1 MDLSHSNDVYPLK
14 LCVIK
19 ELPKIEYK
27 KLMERDLTPEEIE
40 KHNNRKLTADKIR
53 QILSK
58 VMETPTQSSKRW
70 VWELMQNAKDV
81 PNRFGEVSIKIEL
94 TENSLKFLH
103 NGNPFTLKNIM
114 GLIQQVSSKDSTNRN
129 EEVTG
134 KFGTGFI
141 STHLLS
147 REISVKGVVYHK
159 GIHRKFDIVLDRS
172 GDSSEDL
179 IPKIKTALEH
189 ISKIEDNEIFPIEHN
204 YENNRTEQSFDTMF
218 EYKLVS
224 DKSKKWANDGI
235 DDLINTLPQTL
246 VNLKK
251 IKNVTVINKGVQ
263 KVYKKNKVKVW
274 DRDEVYA
281 YEVKI
286 SNQESKKFLSYGK
299 NEITLAIE
307 VNNFNPI
314 TLIEH
319 FGQQPNLFRDF
330 PLIGSEKFHFPYILN
345 GHTFNPTEDRDIIV
359 LHSEESKEAIENR
372 KSIENAISVS
382 LEFTQWLI
390 DNNAVNRHICAY
402 TRRPE
407 LKSTWVDFSKN
418 WYSVIQGN
426 WRKQLIELPLF
437 ETEEGII
444 IDLKNAIIPE
454 DGDSKEL
461 KEEFCK
467 ISKPI
472 FSSNRIPKKDKHF
485 DWLKILGPRSDKEQR
500 ENWGVNLTKNA
511 EDLAKIISDI
521 GDKESLI
528 NKTELVD
535 VNELN
540 LWLNHL
546 YSYLIKTQQIDLFR
560 NYNLIPNQ
568 YGVFKKLNELHL
580 EDPQNPIPDELL
592 DVLDKLGKHWRT
604 DLIDRKVNIG
614 LSIDSK
620 GCSEISET
628 INGILKEEQGT
639 HNNRIS
645 VFLQRT
651 DAREILTDI
660 LKLQTINSNT
670 DNFQYQLFNF
680 GKTLFNTK
688 DNVKKIENLS
698 PFNFFTTIKLYIK
711 LVHKEI
717 QSLEGLIGL
726 QERLGKTEE
735 DSLFWLNQYLNLIQ
749 SNTDFKTLL
758 EEDVRIIPNRYK
770 EFITYEDAKSFGTE
784 ETPLDDELV
793 SILFKLNNQEDWKG
807 FLVHNGIH
815 IDFSDKCKFEELTQS
830 IEENISSIQ
839 TDEYKNPGEGILENY
854 KSPILD
860 LIEWVENSKNEKLA
874 KLYLSNFIGE
884 SKSLL
889 FKLTVGNSNI
899 GISAIKMLQDEN
911 SVNLL
916 SKIQQSSVS
925 TKDLTELI
933 DAVNELGSTELLKDL
948 REEKRNREFLYKVG
962 EKVEEAI
969 KNTLTEF
976 NVEKISIGAFD
987 LKISNDEKSYFLE
1000 VKSFKNNS
1008 SYPFL
1013 FAPSQASRAMLDEPN
1028 YAVCTIERPSMEVN
1042 EISVEYVK
1050 NNLLFAKNLSL
1061 EFGKGVQDLS
1071 KYREIR
1077 SNRSISK
1084 LKIDVLG
1091 EVKVAVDKNAIINK
1105 SKGFDNLINDIRKEL
1120 TNTQQSYV

>member
-1 MDLSHSNDVYPLK
+1 
-14 LCVIK
+14 
-19 ELPKIEYK
+19 
-27 KLMERDLTPEEIE
+27 MEKDLTPEEIE

-58 VMETPTQSSKRW
+58 VLETPTQSSKRW
-70 VWELMQNAKDV
+70 VWELMQNAKDI

-94 TENSLKFLH
+94 SENSLKFSH
-103 NGNPFTLKNIM
+103 NGNPFSLKNVM
-114 GLIQQVSSKDSTNRN
+114 GLIQQVSSKDSTNSN

-147 REISVKGVVYHK
+147 REIYVSGFVLHN
-159 GIHRKFDIVLDRS
+159 GIHRKFDITLDRN

-189 ISKIEDNEIFPIEHN
+189 ISQIENNQFFPIENN
-204 YENNRTEQSFDTMF
+204 YEANRSEQSFDTSF

-235 DDLINTLPQTL
+235 DDLVNTLPQTL

-251 IKNVTVINKGVQ
+251 IKKVTVINKGFED
-263 KVYKKNKVKVW
+263 VYKKNEVW
-274 DRDEVYA
+274 ERDKVYA
-281 YEVKI
+281 YTVDI

-307 VNNFNPI
+307 VNNFTPI

-345 GHTFNPTEDRDIIV
+345 GHTFNPTEDRDSIV
-359 LHSEESKEAIENR
+359 LHSEESKESIENR

-382 LEFTQWLI
+382 QEFTKWLI
-390 DNNAVNRHICAY
+390 CNNAVNRHICAF

-407 LKSTWVDFSKN
+407 LKSTWEDFSKN
-418 WYSVIQGN
+418 WYSKIQTE

-437 ETEEGII
+437 ETEKGDII
-444 IDLKNAIIPE
+444 ELKNAIIPE
-454 DGDSKEL
+454 DGDSKEF
-461 KEEFCK
+461 KEEFYA
-467 ISKPI
+467 ISRPV

-485 DWLKILGPRSDKEQR
+485 DWLKILGPKSDKEQR
-500 ENWGVNLTKNA
+500 ENWGINLSKNV
-511 EDLAKIISDI
+511 EDLALIISAFE
-521 GDKESLI
+521 DKEGLL
-528 NKTELVD
+528 NNTEIVD
-535 VNELN
+535 IKELN
-540 LWLNHL
+540 LWLNSL
-546 YSYLIKTQQIDLFR
+546 YSYLIKTQQTDLLSK
-560 NYNLIPNQ
+560 YALIPNQ
-568 YGVFKKLNELHL
+568 YGIFKKLNELHL
-580 EDPQNPIPDELL
+580 EDRQNPIPDELL

-604 DLIDRKVNIG
+604 DLIDREINIG
-614 LSIDSK
+614 LSINSK

-628 INGILKEEQGT
+628 INGILKVEQGT
-639 HNNRIS
+639 QNNKVS

-660 LKLQTINSNT
+660 LKLQTINSTT
-670 DNFQYQLFNF
+670 DSFQYKLFNF
-680 GKTLFNTK
+680 GKALFKTQ
-688 DNVKKIENLS
+688 DNVINIKNLS
-698 PFNFFTTIKLYIK
+698 PFSFSTTIKLYIELIHRK
-711 LVHKEI
+711 I
-717 QSLEGLIGL
+717 QSLEGLVGL
-726 QERLGKTEE
+726 QEELEKSEE

-749 SNTDFKTLL
+749 SNSGFKTLL
-758 EEDVRIIPNRYK
+758 EEKYRIIPNRYK
-770 EFITYEDAKSFGTE
+770 EFITYENAKSFGTE

-793 SILFKLNNQEDWKG
+793 DILFKLNSQQDWKG
-807 FLVHNGIH
+807 FLVHNGVH
-815 IDFSDKCKFEELTQS
+815 IDFNDKCKFEELSQS
-830 IEENISSIQ
+830 IEESISTIQ
-839 TDEYKNPGEGILENY
+839 TNEYKNPGEGILDKY

-860 LIEWVENSKNEKLA
+860 LIEWIENSKNKKLA
-874 KLYLSNFIGE
+874 ELYLSTFVGE

-899 GISAIKMLQDEN
+899 GISAIKMLQDED

-916 SKIQQSSVS
+916 SKIQQSSIS

-933 DAVNELGSTELLKDL
+933 DIVTELGSTELLKERAVVL

-976 NVEKISIGAFD
+976 NVERISIGAFD
-987 LKISNDEKSYFLE
+987 LKISNGEKLYFLE
-1000 VKSFKNNS
+1000 VKSFKYNS

-1013 FAPSQASRAMLDEPN
+1013 FSPSQANKAMLNEPN
-1028 YAVCTIERPSMEVN
+1028 YAICTIERPLLEKN
-1042 EISVEYVK
+1042 EISVDYVMQ
-1050 NNLLFAKNLSL
+1050 NLLFAKNLSL
-1061 EFGKGVQDLS
+1061 EFTKGVEDYF
-1071 KYREIR
+1071 KFKEIR
-1077 SNRSISK
+1077 SNQNISK
-1084 LKIDVLG
+1084 LKIDILG
-1091 EVKVAVDKNAIINK
+1091 EVKIEVDINAIINK
-1105 SKGFDNLINDIRKEL
+1105 SKDFASLINDIRNEL
-1120 TNTQQSYV
+1120 TNT

>member
-1 MDLSHSNDVYPLK
+1 
-14 LCVIK
+14 
-19 ELPKIEYK
+19 
-27 KLMERDLTPEEIE
+27 MERDLTPEEIE

-70 VWELMQNAKDV
+70 VWELMQNAKDI
-81 PNRFGEVSIKIEL
+81 PNRFGGVSIKIEL
-94 TENSLKFLH
+94 KENSLKFLH

-114 GLIQQVSSKDSTNRN
+114 GLIQQVSSKDSTNSN

-147 REISVKGVVYHK
+147 RKISVKGFVFHN
-159 GIHRKFDIVLDRS
+159 GNHRKFNIILDRS

-189 ISKIEDNEIFPIEHN
+189 ISQIENNQVFPIEYN
-204 YENNRTEQSFDTMF
+204 YETNRTEQSFDTSF
-218 EYKLVS
+218 EYELIS
-224 DKSKKWANDGI
+224 DKSKKWAEDGI
-235 DDLINTLPQTL
+235 DDLVNTLPQTL
-246 VNLKK
+246 VNLEK
-251 IKNVTVINKGVQ
+251 IKEVTVIKNGLQENYEKKKIFKRDGVT
-263 KVYKKNKVKVW
+263 
-274 DRDEVYA
+274 A

-286 SNQESKKFLSYGK
+286 SNQDSKKFLSYGK

-330 PLIGSEKFHFPYILN
+330 PLIGSEKFHFPFILN
-345 GHTFNPTEDRDIIV
+345 GHTFNPTEDRDSIV

-382 LEFTQWLI
+382 QEFTQWLI

-402 TRRPE
+402 TKRPE
-407 LKSTWVDFSKN
+407 LKSTWEDFSKK
-418 WYSVIQGN
+418 WYSEIQTN

-437 ETEEGII
+437 ETEKGDI
-444 IDLKNAIIPE
+444 IDLKKAIIPE
-454 DGDSKEL
+454 DGDSKEI
-461 KEEFCK
+461 KEEFY
-467 ISKPI
+467 ILSKPI
-472 FSSNRIPKKDKHF
+472 FFSNRIPKKGKHF
-485 DWLKILGPRSDKEQR
+485 DWLKVLGPKSDKEQR
-500 ENWGVNLTKNA
+500 ENWGINLSKNV
-511 EDLAKIISDI
+511 EDLAQIIEELKDKEGLLNNSELKDI
-521 GDKESLI
+521 G
-528 NKTELVD
+528 
-535 VNELN
+535 ELN
-540 LWLNHL
+540 LWLNSL
-546 YSYLIKTQQIDLFR
+546 YSYLIKTQQTELLSK
-560 NYNLIPNQ
+560 YALIPNQ
-568 YGVFKKLNELHL
+568 YGIFKKLNELHL
-580 EDPQNPIPDELL
+580 EDPLKPIPDELL
-592 DVLDKLGKHWRT
+592 NVLDKLGKYWRNE
-604 DLIDRKVNIG
+604 LIDRNVNIK
-614 LSIDSK
+614 LNIDTK

-628 INGILKEEQGT
+628 INEILKEEQRT
-639 HNNRIS
+639 HNNKIS

-660 LKLQTINSNT
+660 LRLQTINSSA
-670 DNFQYQLFNF
+670 DNFQYKLFNF
-680 GKTLFNTK
+680 GKALFNT
-688 DNVKKIENLS
+688 DDTVRNIENLM
-698 PFNFFTTIKLYIK
+698 PFSFFTTIKLYIEI
-711 LVHKEI
+711 VHKEI
-717 QSLEGLIGL
+717 QSLGVLVNL
-726 QERLGKTEE
+726 QERLEKTEE
-735 DSLFWLNQYLNLIQ
+735 DTLFWLNQYLNLIQ
-749 SNTDFKTLL
+749 SHSGFKTLL
-758 EEDVRIIPNRYK
+758 EEDYRIIPNRYK
-770 EFITYEDAKSFGTE
+770 EFITYENAKSFGTE

-793 SILFKLNNQEDWKG
+793 DILFKLNNQEDWKG

-815 IDFSDKCKFEELTQS
+815 IDFSDKCKFEELSQS

-860 LIEWVENSKNEKLA
+860 LIEWVENSKNKKLA
-874 KLYLSNFIGE
+874 ELYLNTFIGE

-889 FKLTVGNSNI
+889 FKLTVGNSNV
-899 GISAIKMLQDEN
+899 GISAIKMLQDED

-925 TKDLTELI
+925 TEDLTELI
-933 DAVNELGSTELLKDL
+933 DIVTELGSTELLKERAEDL

-976 NVEKISIGAFD
+976 KVEKISVGAFD
-987 LKISNDEKSYFLE
+987 LKISNEGKSYFLE
-1000 VKSFKNNS
+1000 VKSFKHNS

-1013 FAPSQASRAMLDEPN
+1013 FAPSQANRAMLNEPN
-1028 YAVCTIERPSMEVN
+1028 YAVCTIERPQMEVN

-1050 NNLLFAKNLSL
+1050 NNLLFAKNLSF
-1061 EFGKGVQDLS
+1061 EFSKGVEDFS
-1071 KYREIR
+1071 KYKEIR
-1077 SNRSISK
+1077 SNHSISK

-1091 EVKVAVDKNAIINK
+1091 EVRVEVEKNAIINK
-1105 SKGFDNLINDIRKEL
+1105 SKDFDNLIGDIRKEL
-1120 TNTQQSYV
+1120 TNTQQCVL

>member
-1 MDLSHSNDVYPLK
+1 
-14 LCVIK
+14 
-19 ELPKIEYK
+19 
-27 KLMERDLTPEEIE
+27 MEKDLTPEEIE

-58 VMETPTQSSKRW
+58 VLETPTQSSKRW
-70 VWELMQNAKDV
+70 VWELMQNAKDI

-94 TENSLKFLH
+94 SENSLKFSH
-103 NGNPFTLKNIM
+103 NGNPFSLKNVM
-114 GLIQQVSSKDSTNRN
+114 GLIQQVSSKDSTNSN

-147 REISVKGVVYHK
+147 REIYVSGFVLHN
-159 GIHRKFDIVLDRS
+159 GIHRKFDITLDRN

-189 ISKIEDNEIFPIEHN
+189 ISQIENNQFFPIENN
-204 YENNRTEQSFDTMF
+204 YEANRSEQSFDTSF

-235 DDLINTLPQTL
+235 DDLVNTLPQTL

-251 IKNVTVINKGVQ
+251 IKKVTVINKGFED
-263 KVYKKNKVKVW
+263 VYKKNEVW
-274 DRDEVYA
+274 ERDKVYA
-281 YEVKI
+281 YTVDI

-307 VNNFNPI
+307 VNNFTPI

-345 GHTFNPTEDRDIIV
+345 GHTFNPTEDRDSIV
-359 LHSEESKEAIENR
+359 LHSEESKESIENR

-382 LEFTQWLI
+382 QEFTKWLI
-390 DNNAVNRHICAY
+390 GNNAVNRHICAF

-407 LKSTWVDFSKN
+407 LKSTWEDFSKN
-418 WYSVIQGN
+418 WYSKIQTE

-437 ETEEGII
+437 ETEKGDII
-444 IDLKNAIIPE
+444 ELKNAIIPE
-454 DGDSKEL
+454 DGDSKEF
-461 KEEFCK
+461 KEEFYT
-467 ISKPI
+467 ISRPV

-485 DWLKILGPRSDKEQR
+485 DWLKILGPKSDKEQR
-500 ENWGVNLTKNA
+500 ENWGINLSKNV
-511 EDLAKIISDI
+511 EDLALIISAFE
-521 GDKESLI
+521 DKEGLL
-528 NKTELVD
+528 NNTEIVD
-535 VNELN
+535 IKELN
-540 LWLNHL
+540 LWLNSL
-546 YSYLIKTQQIDLFR
+546 YSYIIKTQQTDLLSK
-560 NYNLIPNQ
+560 YALIPNQ
-568 YGVFKKLNELHL
+568 YGIFKKLNELHL
-580 EDPQNPIPDELL
+580 EDRQNPIPDELL

-604 DLIDRKVNIG
+604 DLIDREINIG
-614 LSIDSK
+614 LSINSK

-628 INGILKEEQGT
+628 INGILKVEQGT
-639 HNNRIS
+639 QNNKVS

-660 LKLQTINSNT
+660 LKLQTINSTT
-670 DNFQYQLFNF
+670 DSFQYKLFNF
-680 GKTLFNTK
+680 GKALFKTQ
-688 DNVKKIENLS
+688 DNVINIKNLS
-698 PFNFFTTIKLYIK
+698 PFSFSTTIKLYIELIHRK
-711 LVHKEI
+711 I
-717 QSLEGLIGL
+717 QSLEGLVGL
-726 QERLGKTEE
+726 QEELEKSEE
-735 DSLFWLNQYLNLIQ
+735 DSLFWLNEYLNLIQ
-749 SNTDFKTLL
+749 SNSGFKTLL
-758 EEDVRIIPNRYK
+758 EEKYRIIPNRYK
-770 EFITYEDAKSFGTE
+770 EFITYENAKSFGTE

-793 SILFKLNNQEDWKG
+793 DILFKLNNQQDWKG
-807 FLVHNGIH
+807 FLVHNGVH
-815 IDFSDKCKFEELTQS
+815 IDFNDKCKFEELSQS
-830 IEENISSIQ
+830 IEESISTIQ
-839 TDEYKNPGEGILENY
+839 TNEYKNPGEGILDKY

-860 LIEWVENSKNEKLA
+860 LIEWIENSKNKKLA
-874 KLYLSNFIGE
+874 ELYLSTFVGE

-899 GISAIKMLQDEN
+899 GISAIKMLQDED

-916 SKIQQSSVS
+916 SKIQQSSIS

-933 DAVNELGSTELLKDL
+933 DIVTELGSTELLKERAEVL

-987 LKISNDEKSYFLE
+987 LKISNGEKLYFLE
-1000 VKSFKNNS
+1000 VKSFKYNS

-1013 FAPSQASRAMLDEPN
+1013 FSPSQANKAMLNEPN
-1028 YAVCTIERPSMEVN
+1028 YAICTIERPLIEKN
-1042 EISVEYVK
+1042 EISVDYVMQ
-1050 NNLLFAKNLSL
+1050 NLLFAKNLSL
-1061 EFGKGVQDLS
+1061 EFTKGVEDYF
-1071 KYREIR
+1071 KFKEIR
-1077 SNRSISK
+1077 SNQNISK
-1084 LKIDVLG
+1084 LKIDILG
-1091 EVKVAVDKNAIINK
+1091 EVKIEVDINAIINK
-1105 SKGFDNLINDIRKEL
+1105 SKDFASLINDIRNEL
-1120 TNTQQSYV
+1120 TNT

>member
-1 MDLSHSNDVYPLK
+1 
-14 LCVIK
+14 
-19 ELPKIEYK
+19 
-27 KLMERDLTPEEIE
+27 MEKDLTPEEIE

-58 VMETPTQSSKRW
+58 VLETPTQSSKRW
-70 VWELMQNAKDV
+70 VWELMQNAKDI

-94 TENSLKFLH
+94 SENSLKFSH
-103 NGNPFTLKNIM
+103 NGNPFSLKNVM
-114 GLIQQVSSKDSTNRN
+114 GLIQQVSSKDSTNSN

-147 REISVKGVVYHK
+147 REIYVSGFVLHN
-159 GIHRKFDIVLDRS
+159 GIHRKFDITLDRN

-189 ISKIEDNEIFPIEHN
+189 ISQIENNQFFPIENN
-204 YENNRTEQSFDTMF
+204 YEANRSEQSFDTSF

-235 DDLINTLPQTL
+235 DDLVNTLPQTL

-251 IKNVTVINKGVQ
+251 IKKVTVINKGFED
-263 KVYKKNKVKVW
+263 VYKKNEVW
-274 DRDEVYA
+274 ERDKVYA
-281 YEVKI
+281 YTVDI

-307 VNNFNPI
+307 VNNFTPI

-345 GHTFNPTEDRDIIV
+345 GHTFNPTEDRDSIV
-359 LHSEESKEAIENR
+359 LHSEESKESIENR

-382 LEFTQWLI
+382 QEFTKWLI
-390 DNNAVNRHICAY
+390 GNNAVNRHICAF

-407 LKSTWVDFSKN
+407 LKSTWEDFSKN
-418 WYSVIQGN
+418 WYSKIQTE

-437 ETEEGII
+437 ETEKGDII
-444 IDLKNAIIPE
+444 ELKNAIIPE
-454 DGDSKEL
+454 DGDSKEF
-461 KEEFCK
+461 KEEFYA
-467 ISKPI
+467 ISRPV

-485 DWLKILGPRSDKEQR
+485 DWLKILGPKSDKEQR
-500 ENWGVNLTKNA
+500 ENWGINLSKNV
-511 EDLAKIISDI
+511 EDLALIISAFE
-521 GDKESLI
+521 DKEGLL
-528 NKTELVD
+528 NNTEIVD
-535 VNELN
+535 IKELN
-540 LWLNHL
+540 LWLNSL
-546 YSYLIKTQQIDLFR
+546 YSYLIKTQQTDLLSK
-560 NYNLIPNQ
+560 YALIPNQ
-568 YGVFKKLNELHL
+568 YGIFKKLNELHL
-580 EDPQNPIPDELL
+580 EDRQNPIPDELL

-604 DLIDRKVNIG
+604 DLIDREINIG
-614 LSIDSK
+614 LSINSK

-628 INGILKEEQGT
+628 INGILKVEQGT
-639 HNNRIS
+639 QNNKVS

-660 LKLQTINSNT
+660 LKLQTINSTT
-670 DNFQYQLFNF
+670 DSFQYKLFNF
-680 GKTLFNTK
+680 GKALFKTQ
-688 DNVKKIENLS
+688 DNVINIKNLS
-698 PFNFFTTIKLYIK
+698 SFSFSTTIKLYIELIHRK
-711 LVHKEI
+711 I
-717 QSLEGLIGL
+717 QSLEGLVGL
-726 QERLGKTEE
+726 QEELEKSEE

-749 SNTDFKTLL
+749 SNSGFKTLL
-758 EEDVRIIPNRYK
+758 EEKYRIIPNRYK
-770 EFITYEDAKSFGTE
+770 EFITYENAKSFGTE

-793 SILFKLNNQEDWKG
+793 DILFKLNNQQDWKG
-807 FLVHNGIH
+807 FLVHNGVH
-815 IDFSDKCKFEELTQS
+815 IDFNDKCKFEELSQS
-830 IEENISSIQ
+830 IEESISTIQ
-839 TDEYKNPGEGILENY
+839 TNEYKNPGEGILDKY

-860 LIEWVENSKNEKLA
+860 LIEWIENSKNKKLA
-874 KLYLSNFIGE
+874 ELYLSTFVGE

-899 GISAIKMLQDEN
+899 GISAIKMLQDED

-916 SKIQQSSVS
+916 SKIQQSSIS

-933 DAVNELGSTELLKDL
+933 DIVTELGSTELLKERAEVL

-987 LKISNDEKSYFLE
+987 LKISNGEKLYFLE
-1000 VKSFKNNS
+1000 VKSFKYNS

-1013 FAPSQASRAMLDEPN
+1013 FSPSQANKAMLNEPN
-1028 YAVCTIERPSMEVN
+1028 YAICTIERPLIEKN
-1042 EISVEYVK
+1042 EISVDYVMQ
-1050 NNLLFAKNLSL
+1050 NLLFAKNLSL
-1061 EFGKGVQDLS
+1061 EFTKGVEDYF
-1071 KYREIR
+1071 KFKEIR
-1077 SNRSISK
+1077 SNQNISK
-1084 LKIDVLG
+1084 LKIDILG
-1091 EVKVAVDKNAIINK
+1091 EVKIEVDINAIINK
-1105 SKGFDNLINDIRKEL
+1105 SKDFASLINDIRNEL
-1120 TNTQQSYV
+1120 TNT

>member
-1 MDLSHSNDVYPLK
+1 
-14 LCVIK
+14 
-19 ELPKIEYK
+19 
-27 KLMERDLTPEEIE
+27 MERDLTPEEIE

-70 VWELMQNAKDV
+70 VWELMQNAKDI

-103 NGNPFTLKNIM
+103 NGNPFSLKNIM
-114 GLIQQVSSKDSTNRN
+114 GLIQQVSSKDSTNSN

-147 REISVKGVVYHK
+147 RNISVKGFVFHN
-159 GIHRKFDIVLDRS
+159 GIHRKFEIDLDRS

-179 IPKIKTALEH
+179 IPKIKKALDH

-204 YENNRTEQSFDTMF
+204 YENKRNEQSFDTLF
-218 EYKLVS
+218 EYELVS

-235 DDLINTLPQTL
+235 DDLVNTLPQTL

-251 IKNVTVINKGVQ
+251 IKKVTVINKGVQ
-263 KVYKKNKVKVW
+263 KVYKKNKVWK
-274 DRDEVYA
+274 RDEVFA
-281 YEVKI
+281 YEVEI

-299 NEITLAIE
+299 NEITLGIE
-307 VNNFNPI
+307 VNNFTPI
-314 TLIEH
+314 TLTEH
-319 FGQQPNLFRDF
+319 FGLQPNLFRDF

-345 GHTFNPTEDRDIIV
+345 GHTFNPTEDRDSIV

-372 KSIENAISVS
+372 KSIENAILVS
-382 LEFTQWLI
+382 QEFTKWLI
-390 DNNAVNRHICAY
+390 DNNAINRHICAY

-407 LKSTWVDFSKN
+407 LKSTWEEFSKN
-418 WYSVIQGN
+418 WYSEIQTD
-426 WRKQLIELPLF
+426 WRKQLVELPLF
-437 ETEEGII
+437 ETEKGDI
-444 IDLKNAIIPE
+444 IDLKKAIIPE
-454 DGDSKEL
+454 DGDSKEF
-461 KEEFCK
+461 KEEFYK
-467 ISKPI
+467 ISKPV

-485 DWLKILGPRSDKEQR
+485 DWLKILGPKSDKEQR
-500 ENWGVNLTKNA
+500 ENWGINLSKNA
-511 EDLAKIISDI
+511 DDLAQIISDSK
-521 GDKESLI
+521 DKEGLLNNS
-528 NKTELVD
+528 ELVD
-535 VNELN
+535 IEELN
-540 LWLNHL
+540 LWLNCL
-546 YSYLIKTQQIDLFR
+546 YSYLIKTQQTDLLSQ
-560 NYNLIPNQ
+560 YALTPNQ

-604 DLIDRKVNIG
+604 DLIDRKVNIR
-614 LSIDSK
+614 LNIDSK

-628 INGILKEEQGT
+628 INEILKEVQGT
-639 HNNRIS
+639 HNNKIS

-660 LKLQTINSNT
+660 LKLQTKNSTT
-670 DNFQYQLFNF
+670 DNFQYKLFNF
-680 GKTLFNTK
+680 GKTLFKTK
-688 DNVKKIENLS
+688 DTLINIENLS
-698 PFNFFTTIKLYIK
+698 PFSFFTTIKLYIE
-711 LVHKEI
+711 LIHKEI
-717 QSLEGLIGL
+717 QSLEDLIGL
-726 QERLGKTEE
+726 QEKLEKTEE
-735 DSLFWLNQYLNLIQ
+735 DSLFWLNGYLNLIQ
-749 SNTDFKTLL
+749 SNSGFKTLL
-758 EEDVRIIPNRYK
+758 EENYRIIPNRYK
-770 EFITYEDAKSFGTE
+770 EFITYENAKSFGTE

-793 SILFKLNNQEDWKG
+793 DILFKLNNQEDWKG
-807 FLVHNGIH
+807 FLVHNRIH
-815 IDFSDKCKFEELTQS
+815 IEFNDKCKFEELSQS
-830 IEENISSIQ
+830 IEESISSIQ
-839 TDEYKNPGEGILENY
+839 TDEYKHPGEGILDNY

-860 LIEWVENSKNEKLA
+860 LIEWIENSKNKRLA
-874 KLYLSNFIGE
+874 ESYLSTFIGE

-889 FKLTVGNSNI
+889 FKLTVGNSNV
-899 GISAIKMLQDEN
+899 GISAIKMLQDEV
-911 SVNLL
+911 SVDLL

-933 DAVNELGSTELLKDL
+933 DIVSELGSTELLKERAEDL

-962 EKVEEAI
+962 EKVEETI

-987 LKISNDEKSYFLE
+987 LKISNNEKSYYLE

-1013 FAPSQASRAMLDEPN
+1013 FAPSQAGRAMLNEPN
-1028 YAVCTIERPSMEVN
+1028 YAVCTIERPLMVVN

-1050 NNLLFAKNLSL
+1050 NNLLFAKNLSF
-1061 EFGKGVQDLS
+1061 EFSKGVQDFS
-1071 KYREIR
+1071 KYKEIR
-1077 SNRSISK
+1077 SNHSISK

-1091 EVKVAVDKNAIINK
+1091 EVRVEVDKNAIINK
-1105 SKGFDNLINDIRKEL
+1105 SESFDNLINDIRKEL
-1120 TNTQQSYV
+1120 TNTQHRL

>member
-1 MDLSHSNDVYPLK
+1 
-14 LCVIK
+14 
-19 ELPKIEYK
+19 
-27 KLMERDLTPEEIE
+27 MERDLTPEEIE

-70 VWELMQNAKDV
+70 VWELMQNAKDI

-94 TENSLKFLH
+94 SEDSLKFLH
-103 NGNPFTLKNIM
+103 NGNPFSLKNIM
-114 GLIQQVSSKDSTNRN
+114 GLIQQVSSKDSTNKD

-147 REISVKGVVYHK
+147 RKISVKGFVFHN
-159 GIHRKFDIVLDRS
+159 GIHRKFDIDLDRS

-189 ISKIEDNEIFPIEHN
+189 ISKIEDNGVFPIEHN
-204 YENNRTEQSFDTMF
+204 YENNRTEQSFDTSF

-235 DDLINTLPQTL
+235 DDLVNTLPQTL

-251 IKNVTVINKGVQ
+251 IKKVTVVNNGIQQTYEKKEVDNKNGVTF
-263 KVYKKNKVKVW
+263 
-274 DRDEVYA
+274 
-281 YEVKI
+281 YEVQI

-307 VNNFNPI
+307 VNNFTPI

-345 GHTFNPTEDRDIIV
+345 GHTFNPTEDRDSIV

-372 KSIENAISVS
+372 KSIENAISVTQ
-382 LEFTQWLI
+382 EFTKWLI
-390 DNNAVNRHICAY
+390 NNNAVNRHICAY

-407 LKSTWVDFSKN
+407 LKSTWEDFSKN
-418 WYSVIQGN
+418 WYSEIQTN

-437 ETEEGII
+437 ETEEGVII
-444 IDLKNAIIPE
+444 VLKNAIIPE
-454 DGDSKEL
+454 DGDSKEF
-461 KEEFCK
+461 KEEFYK
-467 ISKPI
+467 LSKPI
-472 FSSNRIPKKDKHF
+472 FSSSRVPKKDRHF
-485 DWLKILGPRSDKEQR
+485 DWLKILGPKSDKEQR
-500 ENWGVNLTKNA
+500 ENWGVNLTNNA
-511 EDLAKIISDI
+511 EDLANIISDF
-521 GDKESLI
+521 GNKESLI
-528 NKTELVD
+528 NSTELADVD
-535 VNELN
+535 ELN
-540 LWLNHL
+540 LWLNSL
-546 YSYLIKTQQIDLFR
+546 YSYLIKTQQTDLLSK
-560 NYNLIPNQ
+560 YALIPNQ

-592 DVLDKLGKHWRT
+592 DVLDKLGKHWRN

-614 LSIDSK
+614 LNIDSK
-620 GCSEISET
+620 GCSEISER
-628 INGILKEEQGT
+628 INAILKEEQGT
-639 HNNRIS
+639 HNNKTS

-651 DAREILTDI
+651 NAREILTDI
-660 LKLQTINSNT
+660 LKLQTNNSTT
-670 DNFQYQLFNF
+670 DNFQYKLFNF
-680 GKTLFNTK
+680 GKALFKTK
-688 DNVKKIENLS
+688 DTVSNIENLS
-698 PFNFFTTIKLYIK
+698 PFSFFTTIKLYIE
-711 LVHKEI
+711 LIHKEI
-717 QSLEGLIGL
+717 QSLEDLDGL
-726 QERLGKTEE
+726 QEKLDKTEE
-735 DSLFWLNQYLNLIQ
+735 DSLFWLNEYLNLIQ
-749 SNTDFKTLL
+749 SNSGFKTLL
-758 EEDVRIIPNRYK
+758 EENYRIIPNRYK
-770 EFITYEDAKSFGTE
+770 EFITYENAKSFGTE
-784 ETPLDDELV
+784 ETPLDDKLV
-793 SILFKLNNQEDWKG
+793 DILFKLNNQEDWKG

-815 IDFSDKCKFEELTQS
+815 IDFNDKCKFEELSQS
-830 IEENISSIQ
+830 IEETISAIQ
-839 TDEYKNPGEGILENY
+839 TNEYQNPGEGILNNY

-860 LIEWVENSKNEKLA
+860 LIEWIENSKNKRLA
-874 KLYLSNFIGE
+874 ELYLSTFIGE

-899 GISAIKMLQDEN
+899 GISAIKMLQDED

-933 DAVNELGSTELLKDL
+933 DIVNELGSTDLLKQRAEDL

-976 NVEKISIGAFD
+976 NVEKISVGAFD

-1000 VKSFKNNS
+1000 VKSFKHNS

-1013 FAPSQASRAMLDEPN
+1013 FAPSQASRAMLNEPN
-1028 YAVCTIERPSMEVN
+1028 YAVCTIERPLMEVN

-1061 EFGKGVQDLS
+1061 EFSKGVQDFS
-1071 KYREIR
+1071 KYKEIK
-1077 SNRSISK
+1077 SNHSISK

-1091 EVKVAVDKNAIINK
+1091 EVRVEVDKNAIINK
-1105 SKGFDNLINDIRKEL
+1105 SKNFDNLINDIRKEL
-1120 TNTQQSYV
+1120 TNTQQCI